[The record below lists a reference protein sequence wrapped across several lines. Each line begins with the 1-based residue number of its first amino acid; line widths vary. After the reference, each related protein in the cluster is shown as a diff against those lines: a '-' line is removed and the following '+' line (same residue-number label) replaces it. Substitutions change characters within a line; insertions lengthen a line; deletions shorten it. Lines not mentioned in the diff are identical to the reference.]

1 LLVAGTTASA
11 AAFADDH
18 DRLRGTY
25 AFTGTSSCLQT
36 SASIGFN
43 SKFTPNGP
51 PGFYNTTDEGVRV
64 FRADGTGTV
73 NSRSVS
79 VSAPPFAGASS
90 GEYSLQFT
98 STIGPDG
105 KLSIT
110 MVPGTFKGFVPDR
123 PARRADGRA
132 RDSSRNRIHQRGRG
146 QSCWARTR
154 RSSRHLSTGE
164 QFVQVCNRSRTPN
177 RISDDDR

>member
-25 AFTGTSSCLQT
+25 AFTGTSSCRKT

-51 PGFYNTTDEGVRV
+51 PGCYNTTNEAVRV
-64 FRADGTGTV
+64 FCADGTGTV
-73 NSRSVS
+73 KSRSVS

-90 GEYSLQFT
+90 GEYSPVHLH
-98 STIGPDG
+98 
-105 KLSIT
+105 
-110 MVPGTFKGFVPDR
+110 DR
-123 PARRADGRA
+123 PRWQTVDHDG
-132 RDSSRNRIHQRGRG
+132 
-146 QSCWARTR
+146 TR
-154 RSSRHLSTGE
+154 HIQGVRS
-164 QFVQVCNRSRTPN
+164 
-177 RISDDDR
+177 